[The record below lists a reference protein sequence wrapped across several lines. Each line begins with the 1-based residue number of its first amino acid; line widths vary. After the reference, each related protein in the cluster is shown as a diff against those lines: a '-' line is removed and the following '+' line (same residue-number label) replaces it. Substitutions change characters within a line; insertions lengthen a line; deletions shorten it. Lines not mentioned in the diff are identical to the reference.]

1 MSRHTENLKEKV
13 LCPIC
18 NCIISKGHREPHLK
32 TIKHVKNLL
41 NVKKYN
47 N

>member
-1 MSRHTENLKEKV
+1 MSRHTEYLKEKV

-18 NCIISKGHREPHLK
+18 DCIISKGHSEAHLK
-32 TIKHVKNLL
+32 TIKHVKNLF
-41 NVKKYN
+41 NVKKDN